1 MSVMATRSH
10 PAEAKAFATAAP
22 IPGKSQQHG
31 IVLSEDLLDVLKI
44 DRMYLFRR
52 PL

>member
-22 IPGKSQQHG
+22 IPGKSQQQG
-31 IVLSEDLLDVLKI
+31 TIFSEDLIEV
-44 DRMYLFRR
+44 
-52 PL
+52 